1 MRIEKVNVNEEVFNT
16 RDGFVVD
23 VGYPDEVEPY
33 WHIEVYNKEGK
44 FIKKSKYFCIMS
56 NVIQGFSGNFIHHH
70 FQ

>member
-44 FIKKSKYFCIMS
+44 FIKAIDTTG
-56 NVIQGFSGNFIHHH
+56 NVAVYKIPKEDFIK
-70 FQ
+70 